1 MIKCPRC
8 SNESIKQDYRYCP
21 ICGLELETA
30 QEVPVQEQL
39 TKEQAELL
47 LQKQFIVLASYNETS
62 PSLQNITAMLDIYAI
77 LFPCQSFQV

>member
-30 QEVPVQEQL
+30 QDVPVQEQL
-39 TKEQAELL
+39 YNQHMKEKRIAKNVCIIIFLL
-47 LQKQFIVLASYNETS
+47 FCISIYFSFKFIN
-62 PSLQNITAMLDIYAI
+62 
-77 LFPCQSFQV
+77 